1 MDLKKLADD
10 IINGKRLKREDDL
23 SFFINCDLDALLEG
37 ADKIREYFCGDKVDL
52 CTIINGRSG
61 RCGEDC
67 KYCAQSAHNHTTVKY
82 MIFFL
87 KKKFLLKHSQMKKRV
102 STVLQ

>member
-37 ADKIREYFCGDKVDL
+37 ADKIREYFCGDKVDP
-52 CTIINGRSG
+52 
-61 RCGEDC
+61 
-67 KYCAQSAHNHTTVKY
+67 
-82 MIFFL
+82 
-87 KKKFLLKHSQMKKRV
+87 V
-102 STVLQ
+102 SYTHLTLPTSDLV

>member
-37 ADKIREYFCGDKVDL
+37 ADKIREYFCGE
-52 CTIINGRSG
+52 CTENVNLTCVPLLAFSP
-61 RCGEDC
+61 
-67 KYCAQSAHNHTTVKY
+67 KNNFTVC
-82 MIFFL
+82 M
-87 KKKFLLKHSQMKKRV
+87 R
-102 STVLQ
+102 